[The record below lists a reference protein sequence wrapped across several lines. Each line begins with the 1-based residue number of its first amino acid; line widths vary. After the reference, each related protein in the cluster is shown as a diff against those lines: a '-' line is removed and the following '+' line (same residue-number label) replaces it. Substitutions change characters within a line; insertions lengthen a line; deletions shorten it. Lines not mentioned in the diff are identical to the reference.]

1 MFERCAAAGILP
13 PVPKGLPPGTDI
25 EVEYTSALSQAQN
38 LSRITDMQRFVSQ
51 LGQVAQVKPEVLDLL
66 DEDRL
71 TRRFAE
77 YLNVPPDILRERE
90 DVDALRRERAERRQM
105 MQAAESMAKAA
116 SDMAAAGPP
125 EAQA

>member
-1 MFERCAAAGILP
+1 
-13 PVPKGLPPGTDI
+13 
-25 EVEYTSALSQAQN
+25 
-38 LSRITDMQRFVSQ
+38 MQRFVSQ

-105 MQAAESMAKAA
+105 MQAAGSRAKAA
-116 SDMAAAGPP
+116 ADMAAAGPP